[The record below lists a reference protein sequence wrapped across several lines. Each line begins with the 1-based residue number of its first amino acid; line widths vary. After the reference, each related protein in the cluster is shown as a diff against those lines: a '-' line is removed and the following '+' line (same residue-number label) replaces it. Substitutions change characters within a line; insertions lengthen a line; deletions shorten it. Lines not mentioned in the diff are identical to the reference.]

1 MKKIIKS
8 FYFVLILGMFFM
20 FTACSDNDA
29 GSDKVND
36 TEKTSDKSIY
46 EHGLDLIILMEE
58 MAESEDYLD
67 LMMGNPEINEIVSVV
82 GDWDYTKPKAVY
94 QISFSDETYTTMIDL
109 ADVQGLSDTLK
120 DYVISKTQ
128 NSVANMINAR
138 GGTKILVAASSCM
151 AGKCFVSNEI
161 TEDVMYIYTYDNA
174 IPVIITFAVG
184 EDGAVS
190 ASGSFIF
197 YEDFKA
203 DTAQDIEQ
211 SLGLIGVNVE
221 EIKR

>member
-1 MKKIIKS
+1 
-8 FYFVLILGMFFM
+8 
-20 FTACSDNDA
+20 
-29 GSDKVND
+29 
-36 TEKTSDKSIY
+36 
-46 EHGLDLIILMEE
+46 
-58 MAESEDYLD
+58 
-67 LMMGNPEINEIVSVV
+67 
-82 GDWDYTKPKAVY
+82 
-94 QISFSDETYTTMIDL
+94 MIDL